1 MSETMHSIG
10 QHINV
15 LKQELAALAYPTW
28 NMPFAL
34 IGKRLK
40 VEIAVVV
47 RAVRRQHGVNYT
59 QHLVCY
65 SHNSLAVAF
74 APFRDECCLEAG
86 VFRLDS
92 GLCAFNHNGFYRFQA
107 VRTL

>member
-1 MSETMHSIG
+1 MHSIG
-10 QHINV
+10 KHINV

-34 IGKRLK
+34 IGKGLK
-40 VEIAVVV
+40 VEIVVV
-47 RAVRRQHGVNYT
+47 VHAVRRQHGVNHT
-59 QHLVCY
+59 KHLVRD

-86 VFRLDS
+86 IFGLDG
-92 GLCAFNHNGFYRFQA
+92 GLCAFNHNGFYRFQS